1 MRGLATIAVFALGA
15 LAQSDPPAA
24 TATAAAAAA
33 ATAAATATAAAS
45 AASSSS
51 SSAVSEAN
59 NATSKGPHTRWLVN
73 YPRIFHDHQV
83 QGSLEDIKSNA
94 TAMQHF
100 ASLIQWHLDRTDG
113 FTDGEVVDAL
123 EHFFWGLKGGVAM
136 ELGALDGSPSTR
148 SMTYEYERS
157 FGWRRV
163 LIDANP
169 MYRPLL
175 AKNSPLA
182 FSANAAICANQ
193 TTVHFAAVEYIGGI
207 VEFMGTSF
215 LKEYHKA
222 IYNACVPPG
231 NVSSLQ
237 GNFAQFPNV
246 KPVECIPLSHV
257 LHKAHTTH
265 VNYFILD
272 VEGGELE
279 VLKSINFNHVKFD
292 VLCIET
298 EETNRPPGYAD
309 KVTAFLAGK
318 GYINATAQQ
327 GRNIWYTG
335 KDFVPSRKPGLDPQ
349 CYNGARKGKREDD
362 WFTNRRTP
370 AFKPCPLAAP

>member
-1 MRGLATIAVFALGA
+1 MRVVALAVVFATFARAQTDGGGA
-15 LAQSDPPAA
+15 AVAPPPAA
-24 TATAAAAAA
+24 GGAA
-33 ATAAATATAAAS
+33 ATGGGGGGGGGGGAET
-45 AASSSS
+45 
-51 SSAVSEAN
+51 

-83 QGSLEDIKSNA
+83 QGSLEDFKNDT
-94 TAMQHF
+94 TAMQQF
-100 ASLIQWHLDRTDG
+100 TSTIQWHLDRTDA

-123 EHFFWGLKGGVAM
+123 EHFFWGLRGGVAM

-148 SMTYEYERS
+148 SMTYEYEKS

-169 MYRPLL
+169 VYRPLL

-193 TTVHFAAVEYIGGI
+193 TTVHFAAVEYVGGI
-207 VEFMGTSF
+207 VEFMATSF
-215 LKEYHKA
+215 LKEYHKT
-222 IYNACVPPG
+222 IYNACTPPG
-231 NVSSLQ
+231 NISSLQ
-237 GNFAQFPNV
+237 DSNFAQFPQV

-257 LHKAHTTH
+257 LHKAHVTH

-292 VLCIET
+292 VLSIET
-298 EETNRPPGYAD
+298 DESNRPLGYAD

-318 GYINATAQQ
+318 GYVNATAQQ
-327 GRNIWYTG
+327 GRNTWYTA
-335 KDFVPSRKPGLDPQ
+335 KDFVPSRKPGLDAQ
-349 CYNGARKGKREDD
+349 CYNGARKSKREDD
-362 WFTNRRTP
+362 WYVNRKTP
-370 AFKPCPLAAP
+370 PFKPCPLAAAV